1 VTRALASRLLGAG
14 AFVLA
19 MVVLAGDAMIDGML
33 PLLGAGFAGVAPELE
48 LRTLAR
54 RPAGATEALVA
65 EVSIARPVTVAG
77 RVYRPDPRGTAW
89 SSTPAGH
96 VLLMPA
102 LVAVLVLGWPA
113 AGTREWAARLGIAAL
128 GLPAL
133 IALDVPVVLASGVW
147 DLFPGAATRAGLT
160 GVWAAFMD
168 GGGRFAV
175 AVLLGAAAV
184 AAGRRFP
191 GRRPPGL

>member
-1 VTRALASRLLGAG
+1 
-14 AFVLA
+14 
-19 MVVLAGDAMIDGML
+19 
-33 PLLGAGFAGVAPELE
+33 
-48 LRTLAR
+48 
-54 RPAGATEALVA
+54 
-65 EVSIARPVTVAG
+65 
-77 RVYRPDPRGTAW
+77 
-89 SSTPAGH
+89 

-113 AGTREWAARLGIAAL
+113 AGTREWAARLGVAAL

-184 AAGRRFP
+184 AAGKRFP
-191 GRRPPGL
+191 GRRPPGR